1 VDWYEKELRDQ
12 RHERTLFLDLDI
24 SESHSQ
30 GMVFEDCTFRRA
42 RFNASKHQDCAFVNC
57 TFIGCDFFDSSFKD
71 CSWSAAC
78 SIAASLAICRCRVV
92 TGHLWACQVPI
103 CAALPLQEHASEKRT

>member
-1 VDWYEKELRDQ
+1 MAERKYGESAPATDTTLAGVDWYEKELRDQ
-12 RHERTLFLDLDI
+12 CHERTLFLDLDI

-57 TFIGCDFFDSSFKD
+57 TFVGCDFISLFHSS
-71 CSWSAAC
+71 
-78 SIAASLAICRCRVV
+78 
-92 TGHLWACQVPI
+92 
-103 CAALPLQEHASEKRT
+103 